1 MISAQQQQQLLEN
14 NKRLEANIKKLKSGI
29 LASNQALIKD
39 PVWNWQEAALEIQYV
54 LCFIGKY
61 IELSPLMLLKIQQ
74 WSQGHGA
81 DDGTKSF
88 AIDENQSERLVL
100 NLYDV
105 AKVALELKKII
116 KDHPEQ
122 NPRFEPILKKLLIN
136 LEKFET
142 DCVSQTNDIKGLLQ
156 EQKRILVTPVFSDF
170 INAYL
175 EMSYE
180 QLLGCAPVLKLST
193 SQWKNFK
200 EWYTTILFT
209 SSEWNINAYHKIK
222 HHFYNLY
229 LLAKA
234 TQDHPELTVIA
245 KFKQIMQL
253 PNDIG
258 IRLLFAN
265 NFNFKTLEANIN
277 GENVWKNLKPASQTP
292 PSDGIYAN
300 PHLVPKSWT
309 QAVVNLNKEGK

>member
-14 NKRLEANIKKLKSGI
+14 NKRLEASIKKLKSGI

-39 PVWNWQEAALEIQYV
+39 PVWNWQEAVLEIQYV

-61 IELSPLMLLKIQQ
+61 IELSPVMLLKIQQ
-74 WSQGHGA
+74 WSQGHGGE
-81 DDGTKSF
+81 DETKLF
-88 AIDENQSERLVL
+88 KTDENQSERLVL

-105 AKVALELKKII
+105 AKVALEIEKII
-116 KDHPEQ
+116 KNYPDQ
-122 NPRFEPILKKLLIN
+122 SARFEPILKKLLIN
-136 LEKFET
+136 LERFES
-142 DCVSQTNDIKGLLQ
+142 DYVVKTNDIQGLLL
-156 EQKRILVTPVFSDF
+156 EQKRILVTPIFSDF

-180 QLLGCAPVLKLST
+180 QLQACAPILGLSA
-193 SQWKNFK
+193 SQWKKFK
-200 EWYTTILFT
+200 DWYGIILFT

-222 HHFYNLY
+222 HHFYNIY

-234 TQDHPELTVIA
+234 TQNNPQLSVIA

-253 PNDIG
+253 PNDVG

-265 NFNFKTLEANIN
+265 NFNLKTLESNIN

-300 PHLVPKSWT
+300 PHLVPKAWN
-309 QAVVNLNKEGK
+309 QAVVSVNK